1 MNIVYLRYAVAVAKA
16 GSLNKAAEELF
27 IAQPNLSRAI
37 KELEKELGIVIFDRN
52 SKGIT
57 LTSDGER
64 LISYGKKIIRQIDSI
79 EEEFKEKKYTTVF
92 SLSAPRVSYISHA
105 FAQFSKHLTET
116 DRCEVYYK
124 ETNNM
129 RAITNILEKDYKLG
143 IVRYAAVYDKQFRD
157 MAESKNL
164 NYEMIAEF
172 GYVLLMNK
180 NCPLAKK
187 DDVTFADLEGYIQ
200 IAHADPYVPSVSLSE
215 IKKEELPDDVD
226 RRIFVFE
233 RASQFDVLAE
243 NENAYIWV
251 SPVPDDISERYGL
264 TMRKCAD
271 NTKVYKDVLIYKKDY
286 TLTKTDKAFI
296 TELND
301 AKRKYLK

>member
-1 MNIVYLRYAVAVAKA
+1 M
-16 GSLNKAAEELF
+16 
-27 IAQPNLSRAI
+27 
-37 KELEKELGIVIFDRN
+37 
-52 SKGIT
+52 
-57 LTSDGER
+57 
-64 LISYGKKIIRQIDSI
+64 
-79 EEEFKEKKYTTVF
+79 
-92 SLSAPRVSYISHA
+92 SYISHA

-143 IVRYAAVYDKQFRD
+143 IVRYASVYDKQFRD

-187 DDVTFADLEGYIQ
+187 DDVTFADLEGFIQ

-251 SPVPDDISERYGL
+251 SPVPDDILERYGL
-264 TMRKCAD
+264 TTRKCAD

>member
-64 LISYGKKIIRQIDSI
+64 LISYGKKIIRQIDNI
-79 EEEFKEKKYTTVF
+79 EKEFKEKKYTTVF

-143 IVRYAAVYDKQFRD
+143 IVRYA
-157 MAESKNL
+157 
-164 NYEMIAEF
+164 
-172 GYVLLMNK
+172 
-180 NCPLAKK
+180 
-187 DDVTFADLEGYIQ
+187 
-200 IAHADPYVPSVSLSE
+200 
-215 IKKEELPDDVD
+215 
-226 RRIFVFE
+226 FVFE

>member
-1 MNIVYLRYAVAVAKA
+1 
-16 GSLNKAAEELF
+16 
-27 IAQPNLSRAI
+27 
-37 KELEKELGIVIFDRN
+37 
-52 SKGIT
+52 
-57 LTSDGER
+57 
-64 LISYGKKIIRQIDSI
+64 
-79 EEEFKEKKYTTVF
+79 
-92 SLSAPRVSYISHA
+92 
-105 FAQFSKHLTET
+105 
-116 DRCEVYYK
+116 
-124 ETNNM
+124 
-129 RAITNILEKDYKLG
+129 
-143 IVRYAAVYDKQFRD
+143 